1 MPAQNAR
8 ARLAVAA
15 TFFVNGA
22 LIGVWAA
29 NIPGVKERLALDPQI
44 LSLGF
49 LAMAAGALVGMPLGG
64 WLIARHG
71 SARVTL
77 SSGLGFLALLPF
89 PVLAPGFATL
99 VFALAAFGLV
109 NGVMDVAM
117 NAHGVLVEGRLA
129 RPVMSSFHAM
139 WSAGG
144 LAGSA
149 LGGLALGGVGPV
161 ALCIGACIAGLA
173 ILAPAAGLLLPTVL
187 DRQPGASHFA
197 MPSRVT
203 LALGSLAFLGMMSEG
218 AILDW
223 SGIYLR
229 DLRASPELAA
239 WGFAGFSAT
248 MCLARFFGD
257 PLRARFGASRLV
269 RASGLVSLAGLAAAL
284 LAPGPALAVLGFAVM
299 GFGIANIAPVIYGAA
314 GRLKGA
320 SPGVSIASVVT
331 MGYAGFLVGPPVIG
345 FAAHLA
351 TLQTGLSFVGLACV
365 LVVSMSDAAE
375 T

>member
-1 MPAQNAR
+1 MPVQNSR
-8 ARLAVAA
+8 ARRAVAA

-29 NIPGVKERLALDPQI
+29 NIPGVKERLGLDPQI
-44 LSLGF
+44 LSFGF
-49 LAMAAGALVGMPLGG
+49 LAMAGGALAGMPLGG
-64 WLIARHG
+64 WLIAQRG

-77 SSGLGFLALLPF
+77 LSGLGLLALLPF
-89 PVLAPGFATL
+89 PILAPGFAAL
-99 VFALAAFGLV
+99 VIALAAFGLV

-129 RPVMSSFHAM
+129 RPVMSSFHAL

-149 LGGLALGGVGPV
+149 LGGLALARLGPV
-161 ALCIGACIAGLA
+161 ALCAGACLAALA
-173 ILAPAAGLLLPTVL
+173 IFAPAAMQLLPSAL

-197 MPSRVT
+197 PPSRIT

-218 AILDW
+218 AIMDW

-229 DLRASPELAA
+229 DLQASPEMASL
-239 WGFAGFSAT
+239 GFAGFSAT

-257 PLRARFGASRLV
+257 FLRARFGASKLV
-269 RASGLVSLAGLAAAL
+269 RAGALASLAGLAAAL
-284 LAPGPALAVLGFAVM
+284 LAPGAALAAAGFAVM
-299 GFGIANIAPVIYGAA
+299 GLGIANIAPVIYGAA
-314 GRLKGA
+314 GRLKGVA
-320 SPGVSIASVVT
+320 SGVSIASVVT

-351 TLQTGLSFVGLACV
+351 TLQIGLSSVAVACV
-365 LVVSMSDAAE
+365 LIALASDAAE